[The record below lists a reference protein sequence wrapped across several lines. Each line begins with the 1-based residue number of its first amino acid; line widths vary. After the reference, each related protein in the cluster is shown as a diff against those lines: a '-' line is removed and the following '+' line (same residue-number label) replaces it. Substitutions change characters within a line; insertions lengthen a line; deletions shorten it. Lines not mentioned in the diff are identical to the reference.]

1 MQPPRHPEMRRYVE
15 ELMAK
20 VERRELLLEKALEE
34 FLSKYKNI
42 YEAVERKLTGARGRI
57 NG

>member
-1 MQPPRHPEMRRYVE
+1 MRRYVE

-20 VERRELLLEKALEE
+20 VERRELLLEKTLEE

-42 YEAVERKLTGARGRI
+42 YEVVERKLAGARGRI